1 MQIRG
6 SVLVIVA
13 GVGVAGTADAQDP
26 RDAAREHYTRGL
38 ALAIHNEY
46 EAGLQEFKEA
56 YAISPHF
63 AVLYNI
69 GQADIALG
77 RAADAIDALSKYLE
91 DGSNR
96 IPPARREVVKTQIA
110 SLIPRLASLLVIT
123 DRPGARITIDG
134 RDVGTTPLPDLVR
147 VGAGTHK
154 IVAIAEGATPVTRII
169 SIDEGERQHVRFELP
184 APSLE
189 GAMAAARAAA
199 SAAEEASAAARRAA
213 KAADAAARV
222 AGIEAAKPSPQ
233 ATAAARKASLQ
244 AAHAADMAAV
254 TMLREAAARGRA
266 APAYGGR

>member
-13 GVGVAGTADAQDP
+13 AVGVAGTADAQEP

-46 EAGLQEFKEA
+46 EPALQEFKEA
-56 YAISPHF
+56 YAVSPHF

-69 GQADIALG
+69 GRADIALG

-96 IPPARREVVKTQIA
+96 IAPARREVVKTQIA

-154 IVAIAEGATPVTRII
+154 IVAIAEGATPVSRII
-169 SIDEGERQHVRFELP
+169 SVDEGERQHVRFELP

-189 GAMAAARAAA
+189 GAMAAARSAA
-199 SAAEEASAAARRAA
+199 SAAEEASAAAMRAA
-213 KAADAAARV
+213 
-222 AGIEAAKPSPQ
+222 
-233 ATAAARKASLQ
+233 TALTIA
-244 AAHAADMAAV
+244 
-254 TMLREAAARGRA
+254 
-266 APAYGGR
+266 